1 MSKSLDNFFLVRD
14 VMKEYSAPVLRFYLL
29 NGHYRSPIDFSDSN
43 LEESLSAYKRLE
55 GVYNRLESVTK
66 SGQQEP
72 EELVSAISLCKSGFS
87 EAMDDDFNTREAL
100 AVLFQFSRLVNGFE
114 LELLT
119 KKLQD
124 NLLGLFSDLGNN
136 VLGLFNKKE
145 IDSDF
150 ESKIENMII
159 QRNKARFAKD
169 WEKSDSIRDKLTSL
183 GVEIQDT
190 SDGTTWKLI

>member
-1 MSKSLDNFFLVRD
+1 
-14 VMKEYSAPVLRFYLL
+14 MKEYSAPVLRFYLL

-43 LEESLSAYKRLE
+43 LEESFSAYKRLE

-66 SGQQEP
+66 SGEQEP
-72 EELVSAISLCKSGFS
+72 EELVSAISSCKSDFS
-87 EAMDDDFNTREAL
+87 EAMNDDFNTREAL

-119 KKLQD
+119 RKLQD

-136 VLGLFNKKE
+136 ILGLFSKKE
-145 IDSDF
+145 INSDF

-159 QRNKARFAKD
+159 QRNEARSAKD
-169 WEKSDSIRDKLTSL
+169 WEKSDSIRDELMSL

-190 SDGTTWKLI
+190 SEGTSWKLI

>member
-1 MSKSLDNFFLVRD
+1 MN
-14 VMKEYSAPVLRFYLL
+14 
-29 NGHYRSPIDFSDSN
+29 
-43 LEESLSAYKRLE
+43 
-55 GVYNRLESVTK
+55 
-66 SGQQEP
+66 
-72 EELVSAISLCKSGFS
+72 
-87 EAMDDDFNTREAL
+87 DDFNTREAL

-119 KKLQD
+119 RKLQD
-124 NLLGLFSDLGNN
+124 DLLDLFLDLGNN
-136 VLGLFNKKE
+136 VLGLFSKKE

-159 QRNKARFAKD
+159 QRNEARFAKD